1 MPDRKEAHAH
11 HEAAA
16 VPKGKW
22 WQNKNAKTAGMII
35 GSLSVAA
42 FIMWLI
48 FFMPYTATDDAR
60 IDADVIKAA
69 NLGGS
74 AQIIKIYVKEGDKVP
89 AGTLL
94 VELDHTMAQTLLD
107 RAQAHSNYTAIDFK
121 RNKNVGSQQGISQQQ
136 VDRTFQEASIAQADV
151 KLAQIALDRTYIKS
165 PVDGV
170 VIQKTADEGNILE
183 TNQTAV
189 IIADMGHAWVSANI
203 LEKAVHDV
211 KIGQQVYVSVDEG
224 GELNGKVVD
233 VRKAS
238 ASMFALIPSDNAS
251 GNFVKVEQRI
261 PIKIELEQ
269 HPGRDL
275 RVGESVQ
282 IRIKTR

>member
-1 MPDRKEAHAH
+1 MPDRKEVHAH
-11 HEAAA
+11 HEAAT
-16 VPKGKW
+16 VPKAPW
-22 WQNKNAKTAGMII
+22 WQNKNAKMAGMII
-35 GSLSVAA
+35 GSLSVVA

-69 NLGGS
+69 NLGAS
-74 AQIIKIYVKEGDKVP
+74 AQIIKIYVKEGDRVA

-94 VELDHTMAQTLLD
+94 VELDHTMAQTQLE
-107 RAQAHSNYTAIDFK
+107 RAQAHSNYTAVDFK

-136 VDRTFQEASIAQADV
+136 VDRTFQEAAIAQADV

-211 KIGQQVYVSVDEG
+211 KIGQRVYVSVDEG
-224 GELNGKVVD
+224 GELNGKVAD

-261 PIKIELEQ
+261 PIKIELEP
-269 HPGRDL
+269 HTDREL

-282 IRIKTR
+282 IRIKIR